1 MAVINNEYLSNLS
14 IKKTFLLLF
23 KFISGKNKLRLFYLA
38 LLNVIAGF
46 SEFISLS
53 LFVPFINLLDS
64 SQNKLNDSF
73 IKIISEFYSIESLRN
88 LQIIIC
94 IIFISIDVIS
104 YVSHITQSIV
114 KRGNYNFFIN

>member
-23 KFISGKNKLRLFYLA
+23 KFISGKNKFRLFYLA
-38 LLNVIAGF
+38 LLIVIAGF

-64 SQNKLNDSF
+64 SQ
-73 IKIISEFYSIESLRN
+73 IYSLIQLLLE
-88 LQIIIC
+88 
-94 IIFISIDVIS
+94 DE
-104 YVSHITQSIV
+104 
-114 KRGNYNFFIN
+114 